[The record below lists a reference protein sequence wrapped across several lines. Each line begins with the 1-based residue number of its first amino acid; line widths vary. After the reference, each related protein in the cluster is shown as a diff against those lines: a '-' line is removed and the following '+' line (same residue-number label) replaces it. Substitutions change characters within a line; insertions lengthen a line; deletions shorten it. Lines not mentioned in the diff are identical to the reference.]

1 MKERTQAPWPQ
12 WEETG
17 WMANRVGWTIP
28 VQAWCGEGGMCCFCD
43 PGAFSQV
50 ASRTGS
56 KDTVMAKPDSSAIV
70 QYPSYRQGPSFTDR
84 DLRGATDQLQC
95 GDLNPG

>member
-1 MKERTQAPWPQ
+1 
-12 WEETG
+12 
-17 WMANRVGWTIP
+17 
-28 VQAWCGEGGMCCFCD
+28 MCCFCD

-70 QYPSYRQGPSFTDR
+70 PYPSYRQGPSFTDG